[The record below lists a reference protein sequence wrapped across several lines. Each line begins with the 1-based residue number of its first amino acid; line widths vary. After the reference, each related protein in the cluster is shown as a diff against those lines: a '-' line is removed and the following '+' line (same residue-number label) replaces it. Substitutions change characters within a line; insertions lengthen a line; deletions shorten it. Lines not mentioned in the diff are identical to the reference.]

1 MIPIFTL
8 QFALCKKNRIFICIC
23 AKKVVILQPFCE
35 KNAVWQVSRTAFFVN
50 KIHTIMKKFNV
61 KRHVLLPLTIAV
73 VLFMWFVPISF
84 FGIDGLTVIQQRTIA
99 IFCYAALMWMFEII
113 PAWATSVSTIVLLL
127 LAISNKGLA
136 NPEMGKLVNFKELM
150 AAFADPTIMLF
161 LGGFVLAIAASKVG
175 LDLYLAR
182 VLLKPFGT
190 KPKFVLLGFLVLISV
205 MSMFMSNTATAA
217 MMLAF
222 LAPVIKTLPSD
233 GGGRMSLAMA
243 IPIAAN
249 IGGLGTP
256 IGTPPNAIAIGQL
269 KEPILNAA
277 GEVVQNGIEL
287 GFGAWMV
294 RFVPI
299 VVIMIVF
306 AWILLQVLYP
316 FKAQKIEI
324 VISGEVEKDWHFWVV
339 TITFLGTIL
348 LWMTGELT
356 KLNSNVVALIPFA
369 IFAVLG
375 VFKREDFA
383 KIDWHVLWMVAGGF
397 ALGTALNKTG
407 LAATLVEAIPFDTWS
422 PIGVLIAA
430 GLIGWLLSNFIANS
444 SAANLLVPILA
455 TVAVAMKDSLAS
467 FGGITTLLVCVA
479 ASTSFAMLF
488 PISTPPNAIAC
499 STGLIKTNEMMKVG
513 LIVGLTGIAL
523 SYGMLLLFPF

>member
-1 MIPIFTL
+1 
-8 QFALCKKNRIFICIC
+8 
-23 AKKVVILQPFCE
+23 
-35 KNAVWQVSRTAFFVN
+35 
-50 KIHTIMKKFNV
+50 MKTFNV
-61 KRHVLLPLTIAV
+61 KTYVLLPLTILA
-73 VLFMWFVPISF
+73 VLFLWFAPASMF
-84 FGIDGLTVIQQRTIA
+84 HIDGLTVVQQRTIA

-127 LAISNKGLA
+127 LAVSNKGFA
-136 NPEMGKLVNFKELM
+136 KPEMGDLVNFKELM
-150 AAFADPTIMLF
+150 ASFADPIIMLF

-175 LDLYLAR
+175 LDVYLAR
-182 VLLKPFGT
+182 ILLKPFGT
-190 KPKFVLLGFLVLISV
+190 KPSMVLLGFLTLISV

-222 LAPVIKTLPSD
+222 LAPVIKTLPAD

-269 KEPILNAA
+269 AS
-277 GEVVQNGIEL
+277 NGVEI
-287 GFGAWMV
+287 GFAAWMF
-294 RFVPI
+294 RFVP
-299 VVIMIVF
+299 VVIFMILF
-306 AWILLQVLYP
+306 AWWLLQHLYP
-316 FKAQKIEI
+316 FKASKIEI
-324 VISGEVEKDWHFWVV
+324 VITGETERDWKFWTV

-369 IFAVLG
+369 VFAVLG
-375 VFKREDFA
+375 IFTREDFA

-407 LAATLVEAIPFDTWS
+407 LAAALVEAIPFGNWS
-422 PIGVLIAA
+422 AIAVLVIA
-430 GLIGWLLSNFIANS
+430 GLLGWLLSNFIANS

-455 TVAVAMKDSLAS
+455 VVGSAMADNLAGL
-467 FGGITTLLVCVA
+467 GGVTTLLVCVA

-499 STGLIKTNEMMKVG
+499 STGLIKTNEMIKVG
-513 LIVGLTGIAL
+513 LIVGILGIVA
-523 SYGMLLLFPF
+523 SYAILLIFPFK

>member
-1 MIPIFTL
+1 MQL
-8 QFALCKKNRIFICIC
+8 
-23 AKKVVILQPFCE
+23 
-35 KNAVWQVSRTAFFVN
+35 
-50 KIHTIMKKFNV
+50 NV
-61 KRHVLLPLTIAV
+61 KNHVLAPLTLV
-73 VLFMWFVPISF
+73 LVLFLWFAPSTM
-84 FGIDGLTVIQQRTIA
+84 FGIEGLTVVQQRTIA

-127 LAISNKGLA
+127 LAVSNKGFT
-136 NPEMGKLVNFKELM
+136 NETMGSLVNFKELM
-150 AAFADPTIMLF
+150 AAFADPIIMLF

-175 LDLYLAR
+175 LDVYLAR
-182 VLLKPFGT
+182 ILLKPFGT
-190 KPKFVLLGFLVLISV
+190 KPSMVLLGFLVLISI

-222 LAPVIKTLPSD
+222 LAPVIKTLPAD

-269 KEPILNAA
+269 AA
-277 GEVVQNGIEL
+277 NGVEI
-287 GFGAWMV
+287 GFAAWML
-294 RFVPI
+294 RFVP
-299 VVIMIVF
+299 VVIVMIVF
-306 AWILLQVLYP
+306 AWWLLQFLYP

-324 VISGEVEKDWHFWVV
+324 NITGESDKNWHFWVV

-348 LWMTGELT
+348 LWMTGEIT

-369 IFAVLG
+369 VFAVLG
-375 VFKREDFA
+375 IFTRDDFA

-407 LAATLVEAIPFDTWS
+407 LAAALVESIPFGQWS
-422 PIGVLIAA
+422 PIAVLVIAGVL
-430 GLIGWLLSNFIANS
+430 GWLLSNFIANS

-455 TVAVAMKDSLAS
+455 VVGSAMSESLAG
-467 FGGITTLLVCVA
+467 FGGVTTLLVCVA

-499 STGLIKTNEMMKVG
+499 STGLIKTNEMIKVG
-513 LIVGLTGIAL
+513 LIVGLSGIAL
-523 SYGMLLLFPF
+523 AYAVLLLFPF

>member
-1 MIPIFTL
+1 M
-8 QFALCKKNRIFICIC
+8 
-23 AKKVVILQPFCE
+23 
-35 KNAVWQVSRTAFFVN
+35 
-50 KIHTIMKKFNV
+50 
-61 KRHVLLPLTIAV
+61 
-73 VLFMWFVPISF
+73 
-84 FGIDGLTVIQQRTIA
+84 FGIEGLTVVQQRTIA
-99 IFCYAALMWMFEII
+99 IFTYAALMWMFEII

-127 LAISNKGLA
+127 LAVSNKGFA
-136 NPEMGKLVNFKELM
+136 RPEMGDLVNFKELM
-150 AAFADPTIMLF
+150 ASFADPIIMLF

-175 LDLYLAR
+175 LDIYLAR

-190 KPKFVLLGFLVLISV
+190 KPSNVLLGFLVLISV

-222 LAPVIKTLPSD
+222 LAPVLKTLPAD
-233 GGGRMSLAMA
+233 GGGRVNLAMA

-269 KEPILNAA
+269 AS
-277 GEVVQNGIEL
+277 NGVEI
-287 GFGAWMV
+287 GFAAWMF
-294 RFVPI
+294 RFVP
-299 VVIMIVF
+299 VVIFMILF
-306 AWILLQVLYP
+306 AWWLLMHLYP
-316 FKAQKIEI
+316 FKADNIEI
-324 VISGEVEKDWHFWVV
+324 KITGESERDWKFWTV

-369 IFAVLG
+369 VFAVLG
-375 VFKREDFA
+375 IFKREDFA

-407 LAATLVEAIPFDTWS
+407 LAAALVEAIPFQSWS
-422 PIGVLIAA
+422 AVAVLIAA
-430 GLIGWLLSNFIANS
+430 GLLGWLLSNFIANS

-455 TVAVAMKDSLAS
+455 VVGTAMSDNLAGM
-467 FGGITTLLVCVA
+467 GGVTTLLVCVA

-513 LIVGLTGIAL
+513 LIVGLLGIAV
-523 SYGMLLLFPF
+523 SYAVLLLFPF

>member
-1 MIPIFTL
+1 M
-8 QFALCKKNRIFICIC
+8 A
-23 AKKVVILQPFCE
+23 
-35 KNAVWQVSRTAFFVN
+35 
-50 KIHTIMKKFNV
+50 KFNV
-61 KRHVLLPLTIAV
+61 KKHVLAPLTILAV
-73 VLFMWFVPISF
+73 AFLWWMPTSF

-99 IFCYAALMWMFEII
+99 IFAYAALMWMFEII

-127 LAISNKGLA
+127 LSVSDKGFTA
-136 NPEMGKLVNFKELM
+136 PELGETVGYKEIM
-150 AAFADPTIMLF
+150 AAFADPIIMLF

-175 LDLYLAR
+175 LDVYLAQI
-182 VLLKPFGT
+182 LLKPFGT
-190 KPKFVLLGFLVLISV
+190 KPKYVLLGFLVLISI

-222 LAPVIKTLPSD
+222 LAPVLQTLPKG
-233 GGGRMSLAMA
+233 GGGRISLAMA

-269 KEPILNAA
+269 ASMDVNI
-277 GEVVQNGIEL
+277 
-287 GFGAWMV
+287 GFGAWML

-299 VVIMIVF
+299 VIVMILF
-306 AWILLQVLYP
+306 AWWLLMFLFP
-316 FKAQKIEI
+316 FKAEKIEI
-324 VISGEVEKDWHFWVV
+324 VIEGECKKDWKFWTV

-356 KLNSNVVALIPFA
+356 HLNANVVALIPFA

-375 VFKREDFA
+375 VFTRSEFA

-407 LAATLVEAIPFDTWS
+407 LAEALVHAIPFGSWS
-422 PIGVLIAA
+422 AIAVLIIA
-430 GLIGWLLSNFIANS
+430 GLLGWLLSNFIANS

-455 TVAVAMKDSLAS
+455 VVGNAMSSNLAPM
-467 FGGITTLLVCVA
+467 GGVTTLLVCVA

-488 PISTPPNAIAC
+488 PISTPPNAIAS
-499 STGLIKTNEMMKVG
+499 STGLINTHDMTKVG
-513 LIVGLTGIAL
+513 LIVGILGIAV
-523 SYGMLLLFPF
+523 SYAVLLLFPF

>member
-1 MIPIFTL
+1 MSVFNP
-8 QFALCKKNRIFICIC
+8 K
-23 AKKVVILQPFCE
+23 
-35 KNAVWQVSRTAFFVN
+35 
-50 KIHTIMKKFNV
+50 MKRPSFSI
-61 KRHVLLPLTIAV
+61 KRYILLPLVLVTV
-73 VLFMWFVPISF
+73 VALWFVPIA
-84 FGIDGLTVIQQRTIA
+84 GLNEIQQRTVA
-99 IFCYAALMWMFEII
+99 IFAYAALMWMFEII

-127 LAISNKGLA
+127 FAISDKGFT
-136 NPEMGKLVNFKELM
+136 NPDMGSTVDYKSLM
-150 AAFADPTIMLF
+150 ASFADPTIMLF

-175 LDLYLAR
+175 LDVYLAR

-190 KPKFVLLGFLVLISV
+190 KPKFVLLGFLTLISV

-222 LAPVIKTLPSD
+222 LAPVIKTLPPD

-269 KEPILNAA
+269 AKPIEIMDDA
-277 GEVVQNGIEL
+277 GNVISSFEGVNI
-287 GFGAWMV
+287 GFGAWML
-294 RFVPI
+294 RMVP
-299 VVIMIVF
+299 VVIIMIVF
-306 AWILLQVLYP
+306 SWYLLRYLYP
-316 FKAQKIEI
+316 FKATRIEI
-324 VISGEVEKDWHFWVV
+324 KVDGEVNKNWHFWVV

-356 KLNSNVVALIPFA
+356 KLNSNIIALLPFA

-375 VFKREDFA
+375 IFKREDFA
-383 KIDWHVLWMVAGGF
+383 KVDWHVLWMVAGGF

-407 LAATLVEAIPFDTWS
+407 LADAMVKAVPFGSWS
-422 PIGVLIAA
+422 PIMVLIIA
-430 GLIGWLLSNFIANS
+430 GVIGWMLSNFIANS

-455 TVAVAMKDSLAS
+455 VVGVQMTESLAPL
-467 FGGITTLLVCVA
+467 GGVTTLLVCVA

-513 LIVGLTGIAL
+513 LIIGLTGIAL
-523 SYGMLLLFPF
+523 SYGVLLLFPF

>member
-1 MIPIFTL
+1 MKTFDV
-8 QFALCKKNRIFICIC
+8 KNY
-23 AKKVVILQPFCE
+23 
-35 KNAVWQVSRTAFFVN
+35 
-50 KIHTIMKKFNV
+50 
-61 KRHVLLPLTIAV
+61 VLLPLIILAL
-73 VLFMWFVPISF
+73 LFLWFAPASIF
-84 FGIDGLTVIQQRTIA
+84 HIDGLTVVQQRTIA

-113 PAWATSVSTIVLLL
+113 PAWATSVSTIVMLL
-127 LAISNKGLA
+127 LAVSNKGFTQ
-136 NPEMGKLVNFKELM
+136 PEMGDLVNFKELM
-150 AAFADPTIMLF
+150 AAFADPIIMLF

-175 LDLYLAR
+175 LDVYLAR
-182 VLLKPFGT
+182 ILLKPFGT
-190 KPKFVLLGFLVLISV
+190 KPSMVLLGFLVLISV

-222 LAPVIKTLPSD
+222 LAPVIKTLPAD

-269 KEPILNAA
+269 AS
-277 GEVVQNGIEL
+277 NGIEI
-287 GFGAWMV
+287 GFAAWMI
-294 RFVPI
+294 RFVP
-299 VVIMIVF
+299 VVIFMILF
-306 AWILLQVLYP
+306 AWWLLQHLYP
-316 FKAQKIEI
+316 FKATKIEI
-324 VISGEVEKDWHFWVV
+324 VITGECERDWKFWTV
-339 TITFLGTIL
+339 TITFIGTIL

-369 IFAVLG
+369 VFAVLG
-375 VFKREDFA
+375 IFTREDFA

-407 LAATLVEAIPFDTWS
+407 LAAALVEAIPFDSWS
-422 PIGVLIAA
+422 AIAVLIIA
-430 GLIGWLLSNFIANS
+430 GLLGWLLSNFIANS

-455 TVAVAMKDSLAS
+455 VVGGAMSQNLAVL
-467 FGGITTLLVCVA
+467 GGVTTLLVCVA

-499 STGLIKTNEMMKVG
+499 STGLIKTNEMIKVG
-513 LIVGLTGIAL
+513 LIIGLLGIAV
-523 SYGMLLLFPF
+523 SYAVLLLFPFK

>member
-1 MIPIFTL
+1 MTTFSV
-8 QFALCKKNRIFICIC
+8 KK
-23 AKKVVILQPFCE
+23 
-35 KNAVWQVSRTAFFVN
+35 
-50 KIHTIMKKFNV
+50 
-61 KRHVLLPLTIAV
+61 HVLAPLTVLA
-73 VLFMWFVPISF
+73 VLFLWFAPASMF
-84 FGIDGLTVIQQRTIA
+84 HIDGLTVVQQRTIA

-113 PAWATSVSTIVLLL
+113 PAWATSVSTIVFLL
-127 LAISNKGLA
+127 LAVSNKGLV
-136 NPEMGKLVNFKELM
+136 NEDMGKLVNFKELM
-150 AAFADPTIMLF
+150 AAFADPIIMLF

-175 LDLYLAR
+175 LDVYLAR

-190 KPKFVLLGFLVLISV
+190 KPSHVLLGFLVLISV

-222 LAPVIKTLPSD
+222 LAPVLKTLPQD
-233 GGGRMSLAMA
+233 GGGRVSLAMA

-269 KEPILNAA
+269 ASTGVEI
-277 GEVVQNGIEL
+277 

-294 RFVPI
+294 RMVP
-299 VVIMIVF
+299 VVIVMILF
-306 AWILLQVLYP
+306 AWWLLQHLYP
-316 FKAQKIEI
+316 FKADNIEI
-324 VISGEVEKDWHFWVV
+324 NITGESHRDWKFWTV
-339 TITFLGTIL
+339 TVTFLGTIL

-356 KLNSNVVALIPFA
+356 HLNSNVVALIPFA
-369 IFAVLG
+369 VFALVGIFT
-375 VFKREDFA
+375 RDDFA

-407 LAATLVEAIPFDTWS
+407 LAAALVEAIPFESWS
-422 PIGVLIAA
+422 AVAVLIIA
-430 GLIGWLLSNFIANS
+430 GLLGWLLSNFIANS

-455 TVAVAMKDSLAS
+455 VVGAAMGENLAA
-467 FGGITTLLVCVA
+467 FGGVTTLLICVA

-499 STGLIKTNEMMKVG
+499 STGLIRTNEMMKVG
-513 LIVGLTGIAL
+513 LIIGLLGIAI
-523 SYGMLLLFPF
+523 SYVVLLLFPFGN